1 MAKLNA
7 PLFSFKASGKL
18 AGALVFFPWKGI
30 NAVRQYV
37 IPSNP
42 KSTAQTTH
50 RGYLSDAVDAV
61 HAAMIDATKP
71 LGELDRAAYSL
82 WASLLATPMTW
93 FNRACKNWI
102 DQQVAGLEGTVYR
115 GGTLTPA
122 DGQVTIDVYTDEIG
136 SEDITAGDFFYGTSK
151 TALLNSKAAD
161 ITKLED
167 KAEAAITSLVNG
179 TKYYFQFRPSAG
191 ADWVGAD
198 SGIYHSTPHA

>member
-18 AGALVFFPWKGI
+18 AGALVYFPWKGL
-30 NAVRQYV
+30 NVVRQYV

-42 KSTAQTTH
+42 KSTAQTTQ
-50 RGYLSDAVDAV
+50 RGYLDDAVDAI

-71 LGELDRAAYSL
+71 LGEVDRSAYSL
-82 WASLLATPMTW
+82 WASLLAKPMTW
-93 FNRACKNWI
+93 FNRACKNWL
-102 DQQVAGLEGTVYR
+102 DQLVAGLDGTVYR

-122 DGQVTIDVYTDEIG
+122 DEQVTIAVYSDDIG
-136 SEDITAGDFFYGTSK
+136 DGDITAGDFYYGTSK
-151 TALLNSKAAD
+151 TALLNSEPAV
-161 ITKLED
+161 ITLIDDE
-167 KAEAAITSLVNG
+167 AEAVITPLVNG

-191 ADWVGAD
+191 AGWVGAN